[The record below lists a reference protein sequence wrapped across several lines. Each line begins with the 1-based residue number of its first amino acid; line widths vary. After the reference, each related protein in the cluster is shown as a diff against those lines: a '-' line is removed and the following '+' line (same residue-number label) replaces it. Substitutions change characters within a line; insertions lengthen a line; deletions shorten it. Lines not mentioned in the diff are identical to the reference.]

1 MATDDLVNVEV
12 VYATEKRQE
21 IIKIGVR
28 QGATVD
34 DAIAASKLL
43 VLFPG
48 ESLGSC
54 PTGIW
59 GRLVERTQVLSDGDR
74 VELYRALLNDPR
86 MARRERATAS

>member
-12 VYATEKRQE
+12 VYATQKRQE
-21 IIKIGVR
+21 IIKVR
-28 QGATVD
+28 VPQGATVQ
-34 DAIAASKLL
+34 DAIEASKLP

-48 ESLGSC
+48 ESLASC

-59 GRLVERTQVLSDGDR
+59 GRPVERTQVVSDGDR
-74 VELYRALLNDPR
+74 IELYRALLNDPR